1 MLILGA
7 RAVLAAAKNKT
18 DNLSRWALALEERQG
33 YWKAVVA
40 TAAQHALVDSQ
51 VVRYLRDHRARLT
64 AQPPAS
70 RMNLSVKHHSYSPW
84 LSPVY
89 IRSSD
94 VSGKPEKAHADACS

>member
-18 DNLSRWALALEERQG
+18 DNLSRWALALEERRG
-33 YWKAVVA
+33 YWKVVVA
-40 TAAQHALVDSQ
+40 TAAQYALVDSQ

-70 RMNLSVKHHSYSPW
+70 RMNLSVKRLLVFPMALSCPHHVIRCVRETGESP
-84 LSPVY
+84 
-89 IRSSD
+89 
-94 VSGKPEKAHADACS
+94 C

>member
-18 DNLSRWALALEERQG
+18 DNLSRWALALEERRG
-33 YWKAVVA
+33 YWKVVVA

-70 RMNLSVKHHSYSPW
+70 RMNSSVKRLLVFPMALSYPHHVIRCVRETGESP
-84 LSPVY
+84 
-89 IRSSD
+89 
-94 VSGKPEKAHADACS
+94 C